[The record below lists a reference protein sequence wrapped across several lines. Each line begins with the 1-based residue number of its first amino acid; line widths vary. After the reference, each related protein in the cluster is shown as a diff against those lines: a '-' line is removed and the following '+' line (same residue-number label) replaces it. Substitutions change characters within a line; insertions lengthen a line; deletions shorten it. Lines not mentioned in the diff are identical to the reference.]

1 MFAVIETGGKQYKVS
16 KDSIIKVEKIEGEV
30 GQAIEFNKVLM
41 VKNSDTDSAIGAPF
55 LKNVLVKAE
64 ILNQARAPKIIVFK
78 KKRRQN
84 YRRKAGHKQHLTH
97 VKILDLVNV

>member
-16 KDSIIKVEKIEGEV
+16 KNSIIKIEKIEGEV
-30 GQAIEFNKVLM
+30 GQSIEFNKVLI
-41 VKNSDTDSAIGAPF
+41 VKNSDSDSAIGAPF
-55 LKNVLVKAE
+55 LKNVLVKGE
-64 ILNQARAPKIIVFK
+64 ILNQTRAPKIIVFK